1 MNNKFLFFSSETTPP
16 AGNIL
21 SKIYVPIEN
30 QFNSLFSGKNYGGE
44 LDSIGII
51 PICCAKE
58 FKNDIKERK
67 YVSLKRRYAD
77 FRLIIDFEQF
87 IKSEKDE
94 QVNLFIECVYTA
106 IDILEKR
113 LYKFD
118 KESFLNDFS
127 IAIDTVK
134 KEQTAPKVI
143 NYSTIVDERLIFI
156 SKVCPEYIGGSD
168 IEKNGILFKLYDEL
182 PKNISTY
189 EKEQLYK
196 LKLNECFQVSSE
208 CYPSWL
214 CEPQW
219 PIGTNGKPMRFIE
232 QKQIK
237 NNDMISASFVFED
250 VDTGE
255 QKTVNQFI

>member
-30 QFNSLFSGKNYGGE
+30 QFNNLFSKKNYGGE

-77 FRLIIDFEQF
+77 FRLVIDFEQF
-87 IKSEKDE
+87 IKSDNDD
-94 QVNLFIECVYTA
+94 QINLFIECVYTA

-113 LYKFD
+113 LHKFD
-118 KESFLNDFS
+118 KEVFLNDFN
-127 IAIDTVK
+127 IAVDTVK
-134 KEQTAPKVI
+134 KEQTAPKAI
-143 NYSTIVDERLIFI
+143 KYSTIVDERLIFI
-156 SKVCPEYIGGSD
+156 SKICPEYIGGLE
-168 IEKNGILFKLYDEL
+168 IEESGILFKLYDEI

-196 LKLNECFQVSSE
+196 SKLNECFQVSSE
-208 CYPSWL
+208 SPPNWL

-219 PIGTNGKPMRFIE
+219 PIGTNCKPMRFIGQE
-232 QKQIK
+232 RIK
-237 NNDMISASFVFED
+237 NDDMISASFVFED

-255 QKTVNQFI
+255 QKKVNQFV